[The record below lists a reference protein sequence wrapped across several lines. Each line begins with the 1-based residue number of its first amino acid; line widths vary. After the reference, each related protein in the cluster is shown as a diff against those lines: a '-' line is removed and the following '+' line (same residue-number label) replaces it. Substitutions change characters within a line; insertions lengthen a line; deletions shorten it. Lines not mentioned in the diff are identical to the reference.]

1 MFPPALWKVPEFY
14 PECENFGN
22 GYLKMKATQ
31 FEPFTEV
38 HVNNRRRLERIFTR
52 VFASKER
59 ICNNCGKN
67 YGEQTK
73 DTKQ

>member
-1 MFPPALWKVPEFY
+1 
-14 PECENFGN
+14 
-22 GYLKMKATQ
+22 MKATQ

-67 YGEQTK
+67 LPLYDIDYVELCPEREELYDRINK
-73 DTKQ
+73 KSR